1 MAFVITTVAVIGFT
15 SGNTTLKNSWK
26 IFAPSITAAS
36 SRESGT
42 LLKNP
47 YGTKN
52 SHAQPEAAIHRI
64 SPKVFLS
71 PSASIR
77 FTSGYITDW
86 NGISIAAVKQRNR
99 KLLALVLFLTIIQ
112 AERDEITNDQC
123 YCYHRDDKCVSLQI
137 LQV

>member
-1 MAFVITTVAVIGFT
+1 ML
-15 SGNTTLKNSWK
+15 SPK
-26 IFAPSITAAS
+26 P
-36 SRESGT
+36 
-42 LLKNP
+42 P
-47 YGTKN
+47 Y
-52 SHAQPEAAIHRI
+52 IRI

-112 AERDEITNDQC
+112 AV
-123 YCYHRDDKCVSLQI
+123 RDDITTISATATTVMMSVFTTDSPSLI
-137 LQV
+137 CAAAFTR